1 MKTKSMKINLKNV
14 IEVDGSKK
22 KKQQTKKQEEMEQ
35 KEISEETVN
44 LKDIFC
50 IK

>member
-22 KKQQTKKQEEMEQ
+22 KKNNKLRSKKKWSKRKLVKRQ
-35 KEISEETVN
+35 
-44 LKDIFC
+44 
-50 IK
+50 

>member
-1 MKTKSMKINLKNV
+1 MAV
-14 IEVDGSKK
+14 KK
-22 KKQQTKKQEEMEQ
+22 KNQQTKKQEEMEQ

>member
-22 KKQQTKKQEEMEQ
+22 KNNKLRSKKKWSKRKLVKRQ
-35 KEISEETVN
+35 
-44 LKDIFC
+44 
-50 IK
+50 